1 MMRSALNTCLATALV
16 WIVGIGVAHAADELY
31 RAQAVVTG
39 TGETNRIEALG
50 PCLEDVL
57 VKVSGAQKLA
67 GDRRLAP
74 YKAKAKDYLAS
85 YSYHDQMSGIPIHDE
100 QGTRDRPYDLT
111 VEFDPQKIADVLKQL
126 GVKPWLG
133 HRPVIAVF
141 AGLRQ
146 GGNSFV
152 IAADGDRGTDQRDS
166 LVTTAAKRGVDI
178 VVPTTGDLTRSGI
191 DAEKLA
197 KAAPA
202 ALATVISGKS
212 SEAALIGELAWNDK
226 KLDWT
231 AEWRMDW
238 DGKPH
243 RWRLSAP
250 TYDEAFRRGIGG
262 VAQMLSGNGEPK

>member
-1 MMRSALNTCLATALV
+1 MMRSALKACLAIALA
-16 WIVGIGVAHAADELY
+16 WIVGIGVARAADELY
-31 RAQAVVTG
+31 RTQAVVTG
-39 TGETNRIEALG
+39 TGEANRIEALG

-57 VKVSGAQKLA
+57 IKVSGVQKLA

-74 YKAKAKDYLAS
+74 YKAKARDYLAS

-111 VEFDPQKIADVLKQL
+111 VDFDAGKIADLLKQL

-133 HRPVIAVF
+133 HRPMIAVF

-146 GGNSFV
+146 GGNSYI

-166 LVTTAAKRGVDI
+166 LMTTAAKRGVEI
-178 VVPTTGDLTRSGI
+178 VLPASGDLAKSAI
-191 DAEKLA
+191 DADKLG

-202 ALATVISGKS
+202 TLANSIGGKS
-212 SEAALIGELAWNDK
+212 SEAVLIGELAWNDK
-226 KLDWT
+226 KLDWS

-243 RWRLSAP
+243 RWRLSAS

>member
-1 MMRSALNTCLATALV
+1 MMRSALKTCLAIVLLSLV
-16 WIVGIGVAHAADELY
+16 TMSARAADLY

-39 TGETNRIEALG
+39 TGEANRIEALG

-57 VKVSGAQKLA
+57 IKVSGMQKLS
-67 GDRRLAP
+67 GDPRLAP
-74 YKAKAKDYLAS
+74 YKAKAKDDLAS

-100 QGTRDRPYDLT
+100 QGTRDRPYDLS
-111 VEFDPQKIADVLKQL
+111 VDFDPQKIADVLKQL

-141 AGLRQ
+141 AALQQ
-146 GGNSFV
+146 GSYNYV
-152 IAADGDRGTDQRDS
+152 IAADGDRGSDQRDS
-166 LVTTAAKRGVDI
+166 LKTTAEKRGVDI
-178 VVPTTGDLTRSGI
+178 VLPTTSALTKSGI
-191 DAEKLA
+191 DLKKLA

-202 ALATVISGKS
+202 TLASTVSGKG
-212 SEAALIGELAWNDK
+212 SEAVLVGQLAWNEK
-226 KLDWT
+226 KLDWS
-231 AEWRMDW
+231 AQWRMDW

-243 RWRLSAP
+243 RWHLSAP

>member
-1 MMRSALNTCLATALV
+1 MLRSVLHACLA
-16 WIVGIGVAHAADELY
+16 IVLLSFITIGGARAADALY

-39 TGETNRIEALG
+39 TGEANRIEALG

-57 VKVSGAQKLA
+57 IKVSGVQKLA
-67 GDRRLAP
+67 GDPRLAP
-74 YKAKAKDYLAS
+74 YKAKAKDDVGS

-111 VEFDPQKIADVLKQL
+111 IEFDPAKIADILKQL

-141 AGLRQ
+141 AGLQQ
-146 GGNSFV
+146 GSNNYI
-152 IAADGDRGTDQRDS
+152 IAADGDRGMDQRDS
-166 LVTTAAKRGVDI
+166 LMTTAEKRGVDI
-178 VVPTTGDLTRSGI
+178 VLPATGDLTKSGI

-197 KAAPA
+197 KVAPA
-202 ALATVISGKS
+202 TLESAVSGKS
-212 SEAALIGELAWNDK
+212 SEAVLIGQLAWNEK
-226 KLDWT
+226 KLDWS
-231 AEWRMDW
+231 AQWQIEFN
-238 DGKPH
+238 GKPH

>member
-1 MMRSALNTCLATALV
+1 MMRSALNACLAVVLLGLVTA
-16 WIVGIGVAHAADELY
+16 GTAHAADELY

-39 TGETNRIEALG
+39 TGEANRIEALG

-57 VKVSGAQKLA
+57 IKVSGVQKLA
-67 GDRRLAP
+67 GDPRLAP
-74 YKAKAKDYLAS
+74 YKAKAKDYVGS

-111 VEFDPQKIADVLKQL
+111 VDFDPAKIADVLKQL

-141 AGLRQ
+141 AGLQQ
-146 GGNSFV
+146 GSNNYI
-152 IAADGDRGTDQRDS
+152 IAADGERGMDQRDS

-178 VVPTTGDLTRSGI
+178 VLPATGDLTKSGI

-202 ALATVISGKS
+202 TLASAISGKS
-212 SEAALIGELAWNDK
+212 SEAVLIGQLAWNEK
-226 KLDWT
+226 KLDWS
-231 AEWRMDW
+231 AQWRMDW
-238 DGKPH
+238 DGKTR
-243 RWRLSAP
+243 RWRSSAP